1 MFDRKEYMKQYY
13 IDNIEKE
20 KERNRRWRK
29 SNSEHIKQCYL
40 DNQEYRKQYS
50 REYRLLNSEEISK
63 QRAENRIKNKEK
75 INERSR
81 NWYKTEEGKACRQ
94 RTNFKRRARKRNII
108 NTLTSQEWLDILE
121 KHNYKCVYCG
131 CEFDEETLPTRDH
144 IIPISKGG
152 HNTKENVVPAC
163 QNCNNK
169 KYNKI
174 LEGDKR
180 GIKEKEYERSIYQ

>member
-121 KHNYKCVYCG
+121 KHNY
-131 CEFDEETLPTRDH
+131 
-144 IIPISKGG
+144 
-152 HNTKENVVPAC
+152 
-163 QNCNNK
+163 
-169 KYNKI
+169 
-174 LEGDKR
+174 
-180 GIKEKEYERSIYQ
+180 